1 MAGNLVS
8 ATLRSGLYTRV
19 VGKRLLFFQ
28 ETTSTMDEAARC
40 AESGAEEGTV
50 VVAEIQTAGRG
61 RQGRNWVSRQGNLY
75 MSIVFRPSIEH
86 LPFLSI
92 LAGVATVRAI
102 RKTSGLDPRIKWP
115 NDIMLNGKKVGGIL
129 VESVST
135 GEKVNYAIVGIGVNV
150 NLDRETLDDIRRV
163 DSRVATALD
172 TSAGRSI
179 SREDVFR
186 QLLHDLD
193 SLYLQVVQG
202 ESPMPEWRSL
212 LETLGQRVEVR
223 WGQES
228 YIGLAEGVDDLG
240 NLQLRLDEGRLIT
253 LTAGDVSLRGSA
265 PMPVSGHS
273 SVEEPRP

>member
-1 MAGNLVS
+1 MAANLVS

-19 VGKRLLFFQ
+19 VGKRLLYFQ

-61 RQGRNWVSRQGNLY
+61 RQGRTWVSRPGNLY
-75 MSIVFRPSIEH
+75 LSIVFRPGIEH

-135 GEKVNYAIVGIGVNV
+135 GEKVTYAIVGIGVNV
-150 NLDRETLDDIRRV
+150 NLDQETLDDIQRV
-163 DSRVATALD
+163 GKGVATDLNA
-172 TSAGRSI
+172 SAGRSM
-179 SREDVFR
+179 SRENVFR

-202 ESPMPEWRSL
+202 VSPMPEWQSV
-212 LETLGQRVEVR
+212 LETLGQRVEAR

-253 LTAGDVSLRGSA
+253 LTAGDVSLRGSQQ
-265 PMPVSGHS
+265 MTVSGHS
-273 SVEEPRP
+273 NVEGPRP